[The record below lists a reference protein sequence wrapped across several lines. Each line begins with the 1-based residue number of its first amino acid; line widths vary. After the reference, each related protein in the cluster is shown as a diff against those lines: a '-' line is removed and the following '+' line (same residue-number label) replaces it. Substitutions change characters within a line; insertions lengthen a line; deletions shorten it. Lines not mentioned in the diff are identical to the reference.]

1 MHNPPPRGKSGSPA
15 ARPYGDVVQQY
26 LDLRDQNPG
35 VILLYRI
42 GSFYEVLFEDADL
55 VADVLGLKLSERP
68 SGGSA
73 APVPQCGFTHHAL
86 DSFLARL
93 LSRGYRVAVCE
104 EEEDAGQATRQ
115 RSIVRTLT
123 PGTVTDPK
131 LLRED
136 RPSYLVALASS
147 DADRPGLAWT
157 DVSVGE
163 FHAGEFVLEEA
174 LAEIQ
179 RLDPAEILVPS
190 DVRFPDSLLAR
201 RPVTRVGPATG
212 AAEKLREAFPDA
224 GLTDMPGAE
233 VAAGLI
239 VDYLERTQAAGE
251 PLPIDPPR
259 AALAS
264 EYLRLDAATQRHL
277 EIVET
282 EIAKEKEGSLLAAVD
297 RTLTPMGRR
306 MLRSWLLS
314 PLTDLAKINVR
325 LRIVSELVGNAAL
338 RDDLAERFRSL
349 PDIERLA
356 GRAAAGKASATD
368 LGDLADLSGA
378 IAGLHAVVQGCRSS
392 FLRGL
397 GNPRAELAGFSA
409 RATAVLAPA
418 GSDAAIR
425 DDAGPDLA
433 AARRD
438 LRAALAWQ
446 AGYLDELRRL
456 PNLGKVKLERNSTQG
471 LFLEVPVNTPV
482 PAGWIRRGGL
492 QKVERYTTL
501 DLDAHAVALEQA
513 EASVAQQTRAILDD
527 LRAAA
532 TAAAPAARDL
542 ARRIAAVDALL
553 SFARV
558 AVERGW
564 VQPEIAAD
572 GVLAIAAGR
581 HPVVERTVASF
592 QSNDARLVA
601 AGDRDQVVVL
611 TGPNMA
617 GKSTWMRQVALI
629 VLLAQAGSYV
639 PARQA
644 HIGIVDAI
652 FTRIGAA
659 DDLQRG
665 RSTFMV
671 EMLETATVLEGATE
685 HSLVILDEIGRGTS
699 THDGMAIAWAVVEHL
714 AHGPVRPRTIA
725 ATHYHELAALQRV
738 YPNVTLLRAMV
749 EERPDGIFF
758 PHRIEA
764 GAADRSFGI
773 EVARLA
779 GLPVAVIDRA
789 RQVADLT
796 EPFTG
801 EVARRLADTIHR
813 TPRPEQKEVSRPV
826 TPDG

>member
-1 MHNPPPRGKSGSPA
+1 M
-15 ARPYGDVVQQY
+15 
-26 LDLRDQNPG
+26 
-35 VILLYRI
+35 
-42 GSFYEVLFEDADL
+42 
-55 VADVLGLKLSERP
+55 
-68 SGGSA
+68 
-73 APVPQCGFTHHAL
+73 
-86 DSFLARL
+86 
-93 LSRGYRVAVCE
+93 
-104 EEEDAGQATRQ
+104 
-115 RSIVRTLT
+115 
-123 PGTVTDPK
+123 
-131 LLRED
+131 
-136 RPSYLVALASS
+136 
-147 DADRPGLAWT
+147 
-157 DVSVGE
+157 
-163 FHAGEFVLEEA
+163 
-174 LAEIQ
+174 
-179 RLDPAEILVPS
+179 
-190 DVRFPDSLLAR
+190 
-201 RPVTRVGPATG
+201 
-212 AAEKLREAFPDA
+212 EKLREAFPDA
-224 GLTDMPGAE
+224 SLADMPGAE

-259 AALAS
+259 AAAAA

-282 EIAKEKEGSLLAAVD
+282 EIAREREGSLLAAVD

-314 PLTDLAKINVR
+314 PLTDIAKINVR
-325 LRIVSELVGNAAL
+325 LRIVSELAGNAAL
-338 RDDLAERFRSL
+338 RDGLAERFRAL

-356 GRAAAGKASATD
+356 GRRRGREGKYRRSWRSGGPLRCHRRPPRRRVRAAGRRSCVAWAIHAPSWQTSAPVP
-368 LGDLADLSGA
+368 S
-378 IAGLHAVVQGCRSS
+378 
-392 FLRGL
+392 
-397 GNPRAELAGFSA
+397 
-409 RATAVLAPA
+409 AVLAPS
-418 GSDAAIR
+418 GSDSAIL
-425 DDAGPDLA
+425 DDASPDLA

-438 LRAALAWQ
+438 LRAAMTWQ
-446 AGYLDELRRL
+446 TRYLDELHRL
-456 PNLGKVKLERNSTQG
+456 PHLGKVKLDRNNVHG

-482 PAGWIRRGGL
+482 PGDWVRRGGL
-492 QKVERYTTL
+492 QKVERYTTVE
-501 DLDAHAVALEQA
+501 LDAHAIALEEA
-513 EASVAQQTRAILDD
+513 EAGVARQTRAVLDD

-542 ARRIAAVDALL
+542 ARRIAAVDTLL
-553 SFARV
+553 SFALV

-564 VQPEIAAD
+564 VQPEIAED
-572 GVLAIAAGR
+572 GVLAIEAGR
-581 HPVVERTVASF
+581 HPVIEQTVAAF
-592 QSNDARLVA
+592 QPNDTRLVV
-601 AGDRDQVVVL
+601 AGEHDQVVVL

-639 PARQA
+639 PARTA

-685 HSLVILDEIGRGTS
+685 RSLVILDEIGRGTS

-714 AHGPVRPRTIA
+714 AHGPIRPRTIA

-738 YPNVTLLRAMV
+738 YPNVTLLRALV
-749 EERPDGIFF
+749 EERPDGISF

-779 GLPVAVIDRA
+779 GLPPTVIERA

-801 EVARRLADTIHR
+801 EVARRLAGTIHR
-813 TPRPEQKEVSRPV
+813 APLQEHKEGASGPV
-826 TPDG
+826 NPNR